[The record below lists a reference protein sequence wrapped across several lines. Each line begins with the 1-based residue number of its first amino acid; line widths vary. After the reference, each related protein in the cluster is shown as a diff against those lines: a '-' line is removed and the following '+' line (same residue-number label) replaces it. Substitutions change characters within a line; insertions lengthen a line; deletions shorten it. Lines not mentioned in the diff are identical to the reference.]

1 MQALKPILK
10 LFFIA
15 SLMPEHPFSALPKPI
30 HLPFPSLPESPILL
44 IIPQLP
50 ICSMAKVMY
59 CWCLMPCSQKK
70 LKDESGILFVYF
82 PVNQLADALSQC
94 EMTVR
99 RSLNELA
106 IQKMPSKIK
115 SYLIWK
121 GDLISDSFEPEIV
134 QGKSKNAAAFSLSA
148 SAGWVRQSFSCSEKR
163 RCAKQKTTCY
173 AGDFYG

>member
-1 MQALKPILK
+1 
-10 LFFIA
+10 
-15 SLMPEHPFSALPKPI
+15 
-30 HLPFPSLPESPILL
+30 
-44 IIPQLP
+44 
-50 ICSMAKVMY
+50 
-59 CWCLMPCSQKK
+59 MPCSQKK

-148 SAGWVRQSFSCSEKR
+148 SAG
-163 RCAKQKTTCY
+163 
-173 AGDFYG
+173 